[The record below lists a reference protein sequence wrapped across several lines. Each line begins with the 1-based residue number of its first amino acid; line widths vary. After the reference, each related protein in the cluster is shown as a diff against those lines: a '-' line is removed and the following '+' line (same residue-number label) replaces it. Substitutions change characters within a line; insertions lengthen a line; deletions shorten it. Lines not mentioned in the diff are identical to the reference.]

1 MEAGAIEPLFWGIK
15 PVELITMLAIIVGP
29 ILAVAITR
37 FQDRREKRQQRKL
50 EIFRALMQ
58 TRRITLDRDHV
69 GALNLIEVEFHGQEK
84 IKAAFRQYM
93 EFRHEP
99 LPPLDDNDDQ
109 ERHLK
114 RGENLLFDLLH
125 EIGSELGY
133 KFDKDDLKRFAY
145 IPKGWNDDETLGRKN
160 AWLFSQ
166 LLEGK
171 IALPIT
177 PQQPQENNPFPPAP
191 IDDKSS

>member
-1 MEAGAIEPLFWGIK
+1 MEAGTAQTLFWGIT
-15 PVELITMLAIIVGP
+15 PIELITVIAIIVGP

-50 EIFRALMQ
+50 EIFRSLMQ
-58 TRRITLDRDHV
+58 TRRTTLDRDHV
-69 GALNLIEVEFHGQEK
+69 GALNLVEVEFHGQEK
-84 IKAAFRQYM
+84 IKTAYRRYM

-99 LPPLDDNDDQ
+99 IPSSIDIDDQ
-109 ERHLK
+109 DRHFQ

-145 IPKGWNDDETLGRKN
+145 IPKGWNDDEALGRKN
-160 AWLFSQ
+160 ALLLSQ

-171 IALPIT
+171 IALPVT
-177 PQQPQENNPFPPAP
+177 PQQPQENSPFPPAP
-191 IDDKSS
+191 IDDKKT